1 MTVRLCRELPDGS
14 QHPIKVGPYLVRMLL
29 RTLYV
34 SRLRSHYSLL
44 IINLG
49 SCCYSRCCSLLS
61 RRELGLQRLDKVGR
75 CIAEAMNLCDLL
87 PEFC

>member
-1 MTVRLCRELPDGS
+1 
-14 QHPIKVGPYLVRMLL
+14 MLL

-34 SRLRSHYSLL
+34 SRLRRHYSLL
-44 IINLG
+44 IINLV

-61 RRELGLQRLDKVGR
+61 RRELSLQGLDKVGR
-75 CIAEAMNLCDLL
+75 CVAQAMNLFDLL